1 MVSHFLNKFSIKQIT
16 LVSLTII
23 TISLLVLVSIS
34 FLASQTS
41 LNRSQTDRKVI
52 NLIDGLENIAHQ
64 HAVERGL
71 TAGFLGSNTKQLPD
85 GLKAARAAA
94 DQSVKELDLLLNVK
108 WPSEV
113 DVEKHLILL
122 KDYISRKDSVRRQVN
137 DKNGQGVFAYYS
149 LVNRLALEAIEN
161 IQLYLNNRQLQSIV
175 NGTINLSW
183 FKEYAGQARGKI
195 NGAFARQQISAFAL
209 SDISSYIAGMEITS
223 SYLNSTLSAASATQ
237 FDRLMT
243 SATNKQ
249 IQAIYQQILDPE
261 GKISDIGVTSET
273 WFPLATKQIV
283 EIKKMIDSEITKAHR
298 ITESELSSAQTLL
311 ILKVVLTIII
321 FVLLALLNY
330 HLISSMRR
338 KLDMLTHG
346 LTQVAEK
353 GDLTVSIKVEGKD
366 ELSTIS
372 VFVNDV
378 ILSFKQLTTG
388 LVQSIKRG
396 TGISSELNDI
406 SKGVLEGAN
415 ATHLMAN
422 NIAVSL
428 EEMSQA
434 SEEISSSAS
443 STFTASKELDQK
455 MKAAREVDE
464 ANRNAMIKM
473 NDNMNEARDKAS
485 HMEEKVSAI
494 SGILENINSLAEQTN
509 LLALNAAIEAA
520 RAGEAGRGFAVVA
533 GEVRNL
539 AVGSKESSDLISNLL
554 SELQIASNEV
564 IESIESNVNSSLQ
577 VAERGEE
584 AKNLSIELAD
594 EVKNVE
600 NLATVVASAS
610 EQQTNTIQQIAG
622 DIDGVLAKSE
632 LELEAAKKLDQI
644 INELDSNNQDSQAR
658 IGHLIT
664 EK

>member
-94 DQSVKELDLLLNVK
+94 DQSVKELDILLNVE

-113 DVEKHLILL
+113 DAEKHLILL

-183 FKEYAGQARGKI
+183 FKEYGGQARGKI

-406 SKGVLEGAN
+406 SKGVLEGAK